1 MSAISGRERLQP
13 SLLDRL
19 TDNNRA
25 AKRDGPDTQALTIAQ
40 LRAAVLRD
48 LGWLFNTTNL
58 ESLDDLGDAPNI
70 QKSSLNY
77 GIPGLSGLLE
87 NSSRVRTL
95 EEQLANAVRN
105 FEPRIKSETVRVR
118 ARGAT
123 DDGGMRALVFEIAG
137 ELWAQPVPVQL
148 FVETRIDVETRTAV
162 VTEAKAR
169 ALNDGS

>member
-1 MSAISGRERLQP
+1 MSSLTGRERLQP

-19 TDNNRA
+19 TDNNRS
-25 AKRDGPDTQALTIAQ
+25 AKRDGPDTQALTLPQ

-48 LGWLFNTTNL
+48 LGWLLNTTNL
-58 ESLDDLGDAPNI
+58 DSLDDLGDSPQI
-70 QKSSLNY
+70 KKSTLNY

-87 NSSRVRTL
+87 SSARVRTL
-95 EEQLANAVRN
+95 EEELANSIRA

-123 DDGGMRALVFEIAG
+123 ENGGMRALVFEIAG

-148 FVETRIDVETRTAV
+148 FVETKIDIETRTAV
-162 VTEAKAR
+162 VTEAKPR
-169 ALNDGS
+169 AFNDGS